1 VVEVEHVVHVE
12 RVGGDGQHLQDRD
25 AKVRAIGFVFED
37 VDVGLG
43 RTDDPGML
51 ASLLRR
57 EAEECLT
64 IALETHDPDTTAE
77 MLAAAAA
84 FHQGAERLEMVFRA
98 AQATSLDVIA
108 LAIPIRRL
116 IVGMADKP
124 APATTGAGALRA
136 GAAELQAQS
145 ETGGSRC
152 APRARRQGIVH
163 AGL

>member
-1 VVEVEHVVHVE
+1 VE
-12 RVGGDGQHLQDRD
+12 RVGGDGQHLQDRG

-108 LAIPIRRL
+108 LAIRL

-124 APATTGAGALRA
+124 TPATTGAGALRA
-136 GAAELQAQS
+136 GAAEPQAQS